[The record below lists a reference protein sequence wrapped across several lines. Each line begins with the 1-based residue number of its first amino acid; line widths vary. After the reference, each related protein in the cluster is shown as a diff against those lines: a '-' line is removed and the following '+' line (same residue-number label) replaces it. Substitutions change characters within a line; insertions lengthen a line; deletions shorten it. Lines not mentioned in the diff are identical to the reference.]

1 MRCCCVCVLSHS
13 RAVILPH
20 IYWNTF
26 FISNSDYFVISLVIT
41 VRAALYIITAAH
53 WLSTDAHMEFKQY
66 IKVQFLHFYQKQR
79 SASSQWKQSS
89 WILAC
94 VWVCCVLSSTM
105 VQWQLCTLENLMYSG
120 FGRPFPRHGL
130 QLLFW
135 FSNQCVTCEVVQL
148 VVTMKVRSGLC
159 VSVCVWI
166 RLTPDVFPQLVSDC
180 QPENGNFGF
189 HLFGNME
196 ELLPVLSR
204 PRKSRSKVCHVCLV
218 VSQVEISLL
227 PVRGTAQL
235 VMVQWKH
242 FSLRFQALSWN
253 LNGQTCHYKWN
264 EKKGKGGSV
273 QVGVGLRL

>member
-1 MRCCCVCVLSHS
+1 MCVSVLRAELHHGSVAALHSGEPDVFRVWPSFSTTRPPAALLVFQPVCDLRGRPAGGHHEGKIRSVCVC
-13 RAVILPH
+13 
-20 IYWNTF
+20 
-26 FISNSDYFVISLVIT
+26 
-41 VRAALYIITAAH
+41 
-53 WLSTDAHMEFKQY
+53 
-66 IKVQFLHFYQKQR
+66 
-79 SASSQWKQSS
+79 
-89 WILAC
+89 
-94 VWVCCVLSSTM
+94 
-105 VQWQLCTLENLMYSG
+105 
-120 FGRPFPRHGL
+120 
-130 QLLFW
+130 
-135 FSNQCVTCEVVQL
+135 
-148 VVTMKVRSGLC
+148 
-159 VSVCVWI
+159 VCVWI